1 MDLEV
6 RSVTEKQ
13 LRAEIVNQAK
23 SWVGRKESDGTHRVI
38 IDVYNSIYPLP
49 RGYRMTYT
57 DPWCA
62 TFVSACAQV
71 WGLTGI
77 IFPECGCIPMI
88 NLYKQQGRWME
99 DDAYIP
105 QPGDVIFYDWE
116 DSGVGDNVGASD
128 HVGLV
133 ASVDGGVISII
144 EGNCGN
150 MVQFTARKINSR
162 YIRGY
167 GLPDYAAAAAE
178 MTGDEPARDDAPGVP
193 DPTVIVIPDPGP
205 TPPPDT
211 QDPAELPALL
221 PGRCCVALPLL
232 RFGDRSEAVRAAQ
245 FLLKGRDFPVGWMG
259 ADGDFGAKT
268 EAAVRRFQ
276 RSRGLE
282 TDGVIGPLTWAAL
295 IKLT

>member
-49 RGYRMTYT
+49 RGYRMTYS

-77 IFPECGCIPMI
+77 IFPECGCAPMI
-88 NLYKQQGRWME
+88 QLYKNAGRWVE
-99 DDAYIP
+99 DDAYVP
-105 QPGDVIFYDWE
+105 KPGDVIFYDWE
-116 DSGVGDNVGASD
+116 DSGYGDNTGASD

-133 ASVDGGVISII
+133 ASVDGNVINII

-150 MVQFTARKINSR
+150 MVQYTARAVNSR

-167 GLPDYAAAAAE
+167 GLPDYASLADGIE
-178 MTGDEPARDDAPGVP
+178 EPPGVVIIPDDEPAEE
-193 DPTVIVIPDPGP
+193 
-205 TPPPDT
+205 TPSQET
-211 QDPAELPALL
+211 CMVELPELM
-221 PGRCCVALPLL
+221 V
-232 RFGDRSEAVRAAQ
+232 GDEGEAVRAAQ
-245 FLLKGRDFPVGWMG
+245 LLLKGRGFPVGWMG

-282 TDGVIGPLTWAAL
+282 RDGIVGPLTWAAL